1 MDGWLIGLIA
11 LVVIGVGL
19 IAFGA
24 FSDRRKN
31 RRAVAEMLS
40 PPPRTIPSMPPDA
53 QRPRYLSTL
62 QAHRVTDPRPALDD
76 DQQRHL
82 AGQLKAAGT
91 VRIPVGFAAPEFIT
105 DTGSGRAVI
114 DSPRL
119 LVSAEPIMAIREL
132 ISVLEHMITDHTALV
147 VVAPTLSS
155 EVLDT
160 LVVNHLQRMIDVV
173 AVVTRDPIPV
183 DTIVEATGA
192 TLVSRIDLQNG
203 YVSDQHLGRCDR
215 WVSDRK
221 VSYVVRGPSRSTPP

>member
-11 LVVIGVGL
+11 LVAIGLGV

-24 FSDRRKN
+24 VSDRRKN
-31 RRAVAEMLS
+31 QRAVAEMLS
-40 PPPRTIPSMPPDA
+40 PPPRDIPSMPPDA

-62 QAHRVTDPRPALDD
+62 QAHRVTDPRPALDE
-76 DQQRHL
+76 DQQRRL
-82 AGQLKAAGT
+82 ATQLKATGT
-91 VRIPVGFAAPEFIT
+91 VRIPVGFAAPEFVT
-105 DTGSGRAVI
+105 DSGSGRAVI
-114 DSPRL
+114 DNPRV

-132 ISVLEHMITDHTALV
+132 ISVLEHMIADHTALI

-160 LVVNHLQRMIDVV
+160 LVVNHLQRMIDLV

-183 DTIVEATGA
+183 DAIVEATGA
-192 TLVSRIDLQNG
+192 TLISRIDLQNG
-203 YVSDQHLGRCDR
+203 YVSDQHLGRCER

-221 VSYVVRGPSRSTPP
+221 ASYIVPEPS